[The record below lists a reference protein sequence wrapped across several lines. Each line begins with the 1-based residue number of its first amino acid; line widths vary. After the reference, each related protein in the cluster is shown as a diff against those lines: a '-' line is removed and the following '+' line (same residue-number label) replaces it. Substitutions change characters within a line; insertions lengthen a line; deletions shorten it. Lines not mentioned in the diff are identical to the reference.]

1 MRFEED
7 PFHLSYGKLTIFT
20 INLVLLFFLLGTMSL
35 DSRSVSRAAEEGRMN
50 ASNESADVDP
60 LTGEASGSCP
70 WESYARYGTPEFRN
84 SSGTSSSEE
93 DASSGDSD
101 GSDSDETNGTGG
113 SNGDMNGEGGDS
125 VSSGLASSS
134 SSRRKNL
141 ETVDL

>member
-1 MRFEED
+1 MRDVFQA
-7 PFHLSYGKLTIFT
+7 PFQFRDTNTSFTLSRSIV
-20 INLVLLFFLLGTMSL
+20 LVILSGTMSL

-50 ASNESADVDP
+50 ASTESADVDP

-101 GSDSDETNGTGG
+101 GSDGDETNGTET
-113 SNGDMNGEGGDS
+113 SGDMNGGGDVD
-125 VSSGLASSS
+125 VSAS
-134 SSRRKNL
+134 SSRRKKMEN
-141 ETVDL
+141 VDL